1 MIIIFAKRVIVLAN
15 KVHYNYNID
24 SIVSQ
29 GVCSVKVGNWK
40 IIFSSYE
47 GLGKKAVELLSKE
60 MGAQVLRNKGRYTI
74 HVLPCEKE
82 GVAALDRNA
91 VVIGLHNESA
101 LIRQYIT
108 ANEIKTD
115 GYVIKVVDN
124 PETAGTQLVL
134 ITAND
139 SAALFYGAV
148 DFVDDCFVEMS
159 DKRGAMRFTDEA
171 LEMRLPDIYRSSAP
185 AIKTRCVFTWGHPI
199 NDYRNYIENMARL
212 KLNELIIWN
221 DFVPLNAKDIVAF
234 AHEYGIKVIWGFAW
248 GWSRNCDRI
257 DLGALDALSDS
268 IIKTYE
274 EQYRDLGA
282 DGIYFQSFTELQT
295 DKIGDKVI
303 AQVVTD
309 FVNSVSRRI
318 LDKYPALL
326 IQFGLHASSVKD
338 HLHFIADV
346 DDRVEIMWEDCGAF
360 PYGGE
365 PAVEDEKAFADTVV
379 FTDKILKLREKGA
392 VSMLFKGFVTLDWIG
407 DHFVH
412 QAGPFIM
419 GDASKALIEH
429 DIEMLKPIWK
439 QIQSSWLQ
447 NGAYVHTMAKHI
459 ANSGNDGVT
468 VGMAGQF
475 AGGIWLPEALCAQIL
490 WECDAPYTE
499 IFDKVVKR
507 KSVDIV

>member
-1 MIIIFAKRVIVLAN
+1 M
-15 KVHYNYNID
+15 
-24 SIVSQ
+24 
-29 GVCSVKVGNWK
+29 KVGNWK
-40 IIFSSYE
+40 IVFSSYE
-47 GLGKKAVELLSKE
+47 GLEKKAVELLSKE

-82 GVAALDRNA
+82 ETATLDRNA
-91 VVIGLHNESA
+91 VVIGLYSESA
-101 LIRQYIT
+101 LARQYV
-108 ANEIKTD
+108 AADEIKQD

-124 PETAGTQLVL
+124 PEQQDTQLVI

-139 SAALFYGAV
+139 AAALFYGAV
-148 DFVDDCFVEMS
+148 DFVDDCFVEIS

-171 LEMRLPDIYRSSAP
+171 LEARLPALYRASAP

-199 NDYRNYIENMARL
+199 NDYRNYIDNMARL

-221 DFVPLNAKDIVAF
+221 DFVPLNAKDIVEY

-248 GWSRNCDRI
+248 GWSRNCDSI
-257 DLGALDALSDS
+257 DLDTLDSLADD
-268 IIKTYE
+268 IVKTYE

-282 DGIYFQSFTELQT
+282 DGIYFQSFTELHT
-295 DKIGDKVI
+295 DKIGNKVI
-303 AQVVTD
+303 AEVVTD

-318 LDKYPALL
+318 LKTYPDLL
-326 IQFGLHASSVKD
+326 IQFGLHATSVKD
-338 HLHFIADV
+338 HLEYIGKV

-365 PAVEDEKAFADTVV
+365 PEVNNEQEFEDTIA
-379 FTDKILKLREKGA
+379 FTDKILNLRENGA

-447 NGAYVHTMAKHI
+447 NGEYVHKMTRYI
-459 ANSGNDGVT
+459 AQSGDDGVT

-490 WECDAPYTE
+490 WECDAQYTE
-499 IFDKVVKR
+499 IFDKVIKR